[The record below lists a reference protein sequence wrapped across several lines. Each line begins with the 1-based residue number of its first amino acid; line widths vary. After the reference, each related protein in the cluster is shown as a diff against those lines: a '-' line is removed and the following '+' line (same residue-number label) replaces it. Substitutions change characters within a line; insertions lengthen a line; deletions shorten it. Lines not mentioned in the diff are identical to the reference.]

1 MSDEL
6 ILVDEHDNTLG
17 YDEKLRVHQLGLLH
31 RAFSVFLFNDAGEL
45 LIQQRAL
52 SKYNFGGLW
61 VNSCW
66 SDRSSGEWLE

>member
-31 RAFSVFLFNDAGEL
+31 VRFLCSCL
-45 LIQQRAL
+45 MMR
-52 SKYNFGGLW
+52 
-61 VNSCW
+61 VNC
-66 SDRSSGEWLE
+66 